1 MLDIIDTQYH
11 SISIFDIL
19 LDILHT
25 FLIILIITSIDKP
38 RTQLNTN
45 IIHNEYRIIITFNL
59 IVIVFIFEEIDEIMF
74 FIKISTMFR

>member
-25 FLIILIITSIDKP
+25 FLIILIVTGIDKSW
-38 RTQLNTN
+38 TQLNTN

-59 IVIVFIFEEIDEIMF
+59 IVIVFIFEEIDEIML
-74 FIKISTMFR
+74 FIKISTMFW